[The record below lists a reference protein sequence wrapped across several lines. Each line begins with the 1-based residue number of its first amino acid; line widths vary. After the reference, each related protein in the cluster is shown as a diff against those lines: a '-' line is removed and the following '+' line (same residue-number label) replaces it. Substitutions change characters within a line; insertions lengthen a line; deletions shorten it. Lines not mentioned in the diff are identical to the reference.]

1 VRSYSATKN
10 ILNVAKI
17 LEENLNTA
25 WHALSLWWFNQI
37 DGRGPLTVREGLSE
51 HVETLRYIAQTGK
64 PYEPNIPHHFAF
76 RGCDDVTYVVSSYM
90 AARAAKMAG
99 IKYLVLQ
106 NMLNTPK
113 STWGVKDIAK
123 ARVLLRLVRSLEDKN
138 FRIIY
143 QPRAGLDYF
152 SPDVN
157 KAKMQ
162 LAAVT
167 SLMADVEPEKENS
180 LEIIHVVSFSEAL
193 FLATP
198 DVIRESIQ
206 IVKAALKHY
215 PEYRKKNAIH
225 DLLSSRELD
234 GISNELWEE
243 ANVLVRDM
251 EKNVKNLYTSQG
263 LYTLFKMG
271 YFPVPYL
278 WEGREEFS
286 NAVNWT
292 TKIIDGGVCVVKDSG
307 KKMNIRDR
315 HIL

>member
-1 VRSYSATKN
+1 
-10 ILNVAKI
+10 
-17 LEENLNTA
+17 
-25 WHALSLWWFNQI
+25 
-37 DGRGPLTVREGLSE
+37 
-51 HVETLRYIAQTGK
+51 
-64 PYEPNIPHHFAF
+64 
-76 RGCDDVTYVVSSYM
+76 
-90 AARAAKMAG
+90 
-99 IKYLVLQ
+99 
-106 NMLNTPK
+106 
-113 STWGVKDIAK
+113 
-123 ARVLLRLVRSLEDKN
+123 VRSLEDKN
-138 FRIIY
+138 FRVIY

-215 PEYRKKNAIH
+215 PEYREKNAIH

-234 GISNELWEE
+234 DISNELWEE

-251 EKNVKNLYTSQG
+251 EKNVKNLYTSKG

-315 HIL
+315 LARIKNLNV